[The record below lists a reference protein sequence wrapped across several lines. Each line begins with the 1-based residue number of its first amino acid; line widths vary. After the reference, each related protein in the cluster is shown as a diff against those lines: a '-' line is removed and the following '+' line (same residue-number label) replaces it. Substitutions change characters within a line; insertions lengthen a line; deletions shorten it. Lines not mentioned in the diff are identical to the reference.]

1 MDQFLPLLFQNH
13 SILGGSLMA
22 YQHQSEEISVLIIED
37 DVRIAEINRR
47 LMEKVPGYQVIGIAT
62 DGQEARDQLAILRP
76 DLVLLDIYFPDMN
89 GLEFLEVIRQDFHET
104 DVIMITASRE
114 ISSVK
119 EALRS
124 GVFDFIVKPL
134 VFERL
139 KNSLEKYQEF
149 HSKLKKIQKENHHVN
164 QEEIDELMDRQK
176 EQLNSYLPKGID
188 KITLQKVTE
197 VLDHTDEGLNAERL
211 AKKIGISRPTA
222 RRYLEYLV
230 AKDQIGAD
238 LSYGEV
244 GRPERIYRKK

>member
-1 MDQFLPLLFQNH
+1 
-13 SILGGSLMA
+13 MA
-22 YQHQSEEISVLIIED
+22 YPQIEDEISVLIIED

-47 LMEKVPGYQVIGIAT
+47 LVEKVPGYHVIGIAT
-62 DGQEARDQLAILRP
+62 DEQQAKEQLAILRP
-76 DLVLLDIYFPDMN
+76 HLVLLDIYFPDMN
-89 GLEFLEVIRQDFHET
+89 GLAFLQVIRQYFQET

-114 ISSVK
+114 INSVK

-139 KNSLEKYQEF
+139 KNSLENYQEF
-149 HSKLKKIQKENHHVN
+149 RSRLRKIQKENQHVN
-164 QEEIDELMDRQK
+164 QEEIDKLMEKIGQK
-176 EQLNSYLPKGID
+176 EQLAPYLPKGID

-197 VLDHTDEGLNAERL
+197 VLNQSEEGLNAERL

-230 AKDQIGAD
+230 AKEQISAD
-238 LSYGEV
+238 LSYGDV